1 MVQAGPL
8 PALGEVRAAPGWRQV
23 DFVSDLHL
31 HAGDPA
37 TLAAWGRY
45 LAQTPADAVFILG
58 DLFEVWPGDDCL
70 RALGSSAA
78 AQDTGLTGLRPADGA
93 GVDTDADTAT
103 TEGSVDRARSF
114 ADTFADTCAQMLR
127 AASRQ
132 RPIYFLHGNRDFL
145 LGEGFAA
152 ATGTQ
157 RLADP
162 ALLVFGPRKVLL
174 SHGDALC
181 LDDVDYQ
188 RFRAQVRDPAWI
200 EALLSRPL
208 AEREALA
215 RDLRAQS
222 EARHREQPTY
232 ADADTHMSRQWLH
245 QAGADTLVHGHTHR
259 PAEHELGDG
268 LVRRVLSDWDA
279 GAQPP
284 RAEVLRLDT
293 QGQFQRLRLAD
304 SGA

>member
-1 MVQAGPL
+1 V
-8 PALGEVRAAPGWRQV
+8 V
-23 DFVSDLHL
+23 
-31 HAGDPA
+31 
-37 TLAAWGRY
+37 
-45 LAQTPADAVFILG
+45 ILG

-70 RALGSSAA
+70 RGLQPTADAKN
-78 AQDTGLTGLRPADGA
+78 TGLAALCAADEGGTGHDAGHAAGEATANRAPA
-93 GVDTDADTAT
+93 
-103 TEGSVDRARSF
+103 F
-114 ADTFADTCAQMLR
+114 AEACAQMLH

-145 LGEGFAA
+145 LGEAFAA
-152 ATGTQ
+152 ATGAQ

-162 ALLVFGPRKVLL
+162 ALLVFGPRRVLL

-188 RFRAQVRDPAWI
+188 RFRAQVRNPAWI
-200 EALLSRPL
+200 ETLLRRPL

-222 EARHREQPTY
+222 EARHRQQPTY
-232 ADADTHMSRQWLH
+232 ADADTQMARQWLR
-245 QAGADTLVHGHTHR
+245 QAGAETLVHGPTHR
-259 PAEHELGDG
+259 PAEHDLGDG

-284 RAEVLRLDT
+284 RAEVLRLDRE
-293 QGQFQRLRLAD
+293 GQFKRLRLAD

>member
-45 LAQTPADAVFILG
+45 LAQTSADAVFILG

-70 RALGSSAA
+70 RALRPSAA
-78 AQDTGLTGLRPADGA
+78 AQDTGLTGLRAADGGGA
-93 GVDTDADTAT
+93 GVDIEADD
-103 TEGSVDRARSF
+103 GSVDREPA
-114 ADTFADTCAQMLR
+114 FADTCVDMLR

-200 EALLSRPL
+200 KTLLRRPL

-245 QAGADTLVHGHTHR
+245 KAGADTLVHGHTHR

>member
-37 TLAAWGRY
+37 TLAAWDHY

-70 RALGSSAA
+70 RARGSSAA
-78 AQDTGLTGLRPADGA
+78 TQDTGLTGLRPADGA

-103 TEGSVDRARSF
+103 TKGSADRAHS
-114 ADTFADTCAQMLR
+114 FADTCAHMLR

-132 RPIYFLHGNRDFL
+132 RPIYFMHGNRDFL

-162 ALLVFGPRKVLL
+162 ALLLFGPRRVLL

-200 EALLSRPL
+200 ETLLRRPL

-215 RDLRAQS
+215 RDMRAQS

-232 ADADTHMSRQWLH
+232 ADADTHMSRQWMH
-245 QAGADTLVHGHTHR
+245 KAGADTLVHGHTHR

-284 RAEVLRLDT
+284 RAEVLRLDR

>member
-1 MVQAGPL
+1 MVQAGKL
-8 PALGEVRAAPGWRQV
+8 PGLGEVQAGPGWSQV

-31 HAGDPA
+31 HAGDPM

-45 LAQTPADAVFILG
+45 LAQTSADAVFILG

-70 RALGSSAA
+70 RVMQPTTGAI
-78 AQDTGLTGLRPADGA
+78 DTGLSPLSAADDGGTGHDADHDADHGA
-93 GVDTDADTAT
+93 GEATANQ
-103 TEGSVDRARSF
+103 GSAF
-114 ADTFADTCAQMLR
+114 AEACAQMLGE
-127 AASRQ
+127 ASRQ

-145 LGEGFAA
+145 LGEAFAA
-152 ATGTQ
+152 ATGAQ

-162 ALLVFGPRKVLL
+162 ALLVFGPRRVLL

-200 EALLSRPL
+200 EALLRRPL

-222 EARHREQPTY
+222 EARHRQQPTY
-232 ADADTHMSRQWLH
+232 ADADTQMARQWLR
-245 QAGADTLVHGHTHR
+245 QAGAETLVHGHTHR
-259 PAEHELGDG
+259 PAEHDLGDG

-284 RAEVLRLDT
+284 RAEVLRLDRE
-293 QGQFQRLRLAD
+293 GQFQRLRLAD